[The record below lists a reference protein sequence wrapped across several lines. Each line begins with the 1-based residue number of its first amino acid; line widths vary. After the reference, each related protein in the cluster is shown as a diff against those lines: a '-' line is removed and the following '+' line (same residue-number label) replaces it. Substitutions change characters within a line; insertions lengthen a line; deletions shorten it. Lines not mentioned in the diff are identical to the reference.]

1 MEKNKIN
8 EQKEAFFNNVCE
20 FCDALLQSLSLS
32 LTNQVNFIKFLE
44 ELEITGGRALLV
56 GNMRKQLSESTKD
69 DQDAYKQAT
78 AFLKFTKQ
86 QWDNLG
92 KEGKDITFN

>member
-1 MEKNKIN
+1 MSKIDK
-8 EQKEAFFNNVCE
+8 QKEVFFNNLYE
-20 FCDALLQSLSLS
+20 FCIALLQSLNNSVA
-32 LTNQVNFIKFLE
+32 NQEKFVKFLE
-44 ELEITGGRALLV
+44 NLPAVGAGRVLLESMKKALI
-56 GNMRKQLSESTKD
+56 ESTQE
-69 DQDAYKQAT
+69 DQDAYKEAL